1 MIELLKI
8 RQSNGVNVMA
18 DLIAD
23 TKDEVTDS
31 NMTIG
36 GLTSNAVLIIG
47 STVLTADGHY
57 AIRNSSGEWVWQD
70 EEEETAQTS
79 SVSPSV
85 SPQTFSFGRNVLNN
99 SIDIEDPSEID
110 EPYEESE
117 ELTKR

>member
-1 MIELLKI
+1 MIKIIKI
-8 RQSNGVNVMA
+8 RALAGNKALM

-23 TKDEVTDS
+23 NKAEVVNDAQ
-31 NMTIG
+31 IV
-36 GLTSNAVLIIG
+36 GLEKNGVIDFG
-47 STVLTADGHY
+47 STVLTTDGHY

-99 SIDIEDPSEID
+99 SIDIEDPSETD
-110 EPYEESE
+110 EPHTGPE
-117 ELTKR
+117 ELTER